1 MDILKHLVRHSP
13 FFSSKFKRCSKKI
26 SETSDDEDERYNS
39 PKALPPVA
47 VLEERAMDMG
57 CKSKE
62 SDVFI
67 WRDLH
72 LAESENCYSVHSE
85 GQRTSL
91 GKGLLAPRSQLVRI
105 SPVREGRTVKV
116 EIEEDDEDM
125 FQYDSD
131 DEDDESKGRGR

>member
-91 GKGLLAPRSQLVRI
+91 GKGLLAPRSQLVL
-105 SPVREGRTVKV
+105 RELHL
-116 EIEEDDEDM
+116 
-125 FQYDSD
+125 
-131 DEDDESKGRGR
+131 